1 GGYATTVQERRIDS
15 NQFSNELQLNWQG
28 DFVDVVGGL
37 YYFHERQWPIDN
49 VGLARRDGL
58 QSNIAKYDALGLLDL
73 AYHLCGYGPEGLSGA
88 VRAPKRVCTLSN
100 LGTRAFAAF
109 GETNIRLG
117 QFNESLANWTLKLGG
132 RYSHEDVDS
141 QNTSVVIAGVGAGP
155 VINAG
160 PTVSGASYN
169 NKRRFKDFTP
179 NAGLSWEPTANT
191 LVYYTYAEGFKAG
204 SGENAAFSTT
214 IVDPETLTN
223 HGVGVKST

>member
-1 GGYATTVQERRIDS
+1 
-15 NQFSNELQLNWQG
+15 
-28 DFVDVVGGL
+28 
-37 YYFHERQWPIDN
+37 
-49 VGLARRDGL
+49 
-58 QSNIAKYDALGLLDL
+58 
-73 AYHLCGYGPEGLSGA
+73 EGLSGA

-141 QNTSVVIAGVGAGP
+141 QNTSVVIAGGGAGP

-169 NKRRFKDFTP
+169 NKRRFKYFTP

-191 LVYYTYAEGFKAG
+191 LVYYNYAEGFKAG

-214 IVDPETLTN
+214 IVDPESLTN
-223 HGVGVKST
+223 HEVGVKSTLFQRSLTANLALYSYDLKGAQLNKTIAGGPTGYQTIYQNAASTKAKGV